1 MTPYEYARR
10 RRAWVGQVEIMPAPP
25 AAVIPAGQAKEK
37 SFAELMDDLVNS
49 ISSSWTPAE
58 ARNRWAEKL
67 DLVRSLVKDL
77 TPAIATRTTG
87 ILDGLKAAWFE
98 KGTQAD
104 WIREAM
110 IRLMDLKVEVLNTW
124 RRRRL
129 VVYVTAGVA
138 TAVVAVAGIITTTV
152 LILRWKNGTA

>member
-1 MTPYEYARR
+1 MTPFEFARR
-10 RRAWVGQVEIMPAPP
+10 RRAWAGQVEIMPAPP

-37 SFAELMDDLVNS
+37 SFADLMDDLVNS

-58 ARNRWAEKL
+58 ARNRWAEKV
-67 DLVRSLVKDL
+67 DLVRGLVTDL
-77 TPAIATRTTG
+77 APSIAKKKNV

-104 WIREAM
+104 WIREAQ
-110 IRLMDLKVEVLNTW
+110 IALMDMKVEVLETW

-129 VVYVTAGVA
+129 VLYVTAGVA
-138 TAVVAVAGIITTTV
+138 TAVVAVAGIITITV
-152 LILRWKNGTA
+152 FSMR

>member
-1 MTPYEYARR
+1 MTPYEFARR
-10 RRAWVGQVEIMPAPP
+10 RRAWAGQVEIMPAPP
-25 AAVIPAGQAKEK
+25 AIVIPAGQAKEK
-37 SFAELMDDLVNS
+37 SFSDLMDDLVNS

-58 ARNRWAEKL
+58 ARNQWAEKV
-67 DLVRSLVKDL
+67 DLVRGLVKDL
-77 TPAIATRTTG
+77 TPAIAKKANG

-104 WIREAM
+104 WIREAQ
-110 IRLMDLKVEVLNTW
+110 IALMDLKVEVLETW

-138 TAVVAVAGIITTTV
+138 TAVVAVAGIITITV
-152 LILRWKNGTA
+152 FLTR